1 MTYVCRSIACV
12 AVFPELSKEKQQN
25 MFVVNDDFF
34 CHNRNGMKIWQ
45 CAKVSGRKL
54 SRQPNRRAKLSRNTK
69 LYIVRMSPRGR
80 DLSPQICVA
89 AADLRYGKILIDA
102 ISADKYRHCP
112 PRVIRGHGAGLSMLN
127 VVFTLLL
134 CYPRRFENEIF
145 LCLLLHCYG
154 FTGRYRWCYYLLK
167 LS

>member
-112 PRVIRGHGAGLSMLN
+112 PRVIRGHGAGLSMVGAFVHAFELN
-127 VVFTLLL
+127 YSSILLT
-134 CYPRRFENEIF
+134 PAFI
-145 LCLLLHCYG
+145 
-154 FTGRYRWCYYLLK
+154 
-167 LS
+167 